1 MLSSVFLSGATGIRE
16 VPLRS
21 FVDPLLDSID
31 SILAWFSTE
40 LKQTTESYCDLETA
54 EDVNTLVGR
63 DGSLI
68 SVIRIFGVTRLIGT
82 EEFESIHAGLTQSL
96 QATLKRPGHVVQVY
110 FAYDKEAVK
119 PELAEILAPAK
130 ATAARLK
137 LKIDDLFKE
146 RIEYISRY
154 CAHEE
159 LYFVLWTR
167 PYSLTN
173 EQQQRAMKDK
183 LKLIRDNKLP
193 SFLNAQNLIAAV
205 PDLRES
211 HASFVRSLVTDL
223 NALNIYCQLLEVH
236 DAVYAVR
243 ESADPEFTD
252 KDWRP
257 VLPGD
262 RIPIR
267 EVRPAA
273 NEISGLMWP
282 PISRQ
287 VFPRDA
293 VSIDLRT
300 IRVGDRIYTPLFID
314 LFPQDLKSFISL
326 FARTL
331 PTQVPFRMSYLIE
344 SGGLAALSFKRMMAA
359 ILSWTAAHN
368 GLVHDSLKM
377 LNSLEV
383 NSDDAIVKLQVS
395 FATWAPEGN
404 IRLLRTRAAEL
415 AKAVEGWGS
424 CEVSEVCGDVFGGIA
439 SSILGYS
446 ATSVATPSVAPLS
459 DVVHM
464 LPFTRPASA
473 WTHGALLLRSPD
485 GKPWPYQPGSAQQT
499 TWIDLM
505 YARPGSGKSVL
516 SNAINLAL
524 CLSGGIMRFPRIAV
538 VDIGPS
544 SSGLISLLKEALPP
558 EEKHLV
564 AYHRLRMT
572 PDYSINPFDTQLG
585 CRYPTAQERG
595 FLVNFITLLSTP
607 LGAERPYDGISDMA
621 GLVVDE
627 LYKYLADDGKP
638 HPYTKGIDLL
648 VDDILSEIGFVLDE
662 RTTWWEVTDAL
673 FLAGFPHQAM
683 LAQRFTTPLLADA
696 AAICRSQVVEDLYG
710 QVKAPTGEPLIQAF
724 SRMISSAVRE
734 YPILSNVSQFDIGDA
749 RVVSLDLD
757 EVAKSG
763 GDAAERQTAVMYM
776 LARYTMARHY
786 YLTED
791 VLNDMP
797 DSYREYH
804 KKRIS
809 EIREDAKRIVYDEF
823 HRTSKARAVRD
834 QVILDMREGR
844 KWNVQ
849 IALISQSLDDFDPV
863 MVEFATSI
871 FIMDAGPEQA
881 IKRSTEI
888 FGLSETARAALKTRV
903 HGPRAG
909 GATFLAQFATKNGM
923 NTQLLTSTLGPIELW
938 SFSTTA
944 EDARVRNK
952 LYLKIGPA
960 EARRVLAN
968 LFPSGSVKSLIE
980 ARLAALKEQHGVI
993 EEDNAL
999 SMTDQL
1005 LQEILDA
1012 YALNPDVKSLSK

>member
-1 MLSSVFLSGATGIRE
+1 
-16 VPLRS
+16 
-21 FVDPLLDSID
+21 
-31 SILAWFSTE
+31 
-40 LKQTTESYCDLETA
+40 
-54 EDVNTLVGR
+54 
-63 DGSLI
+63 
-68 SVIRIFGVTRLIGT
+68 
-82 EEFESIHAGLTQSL
+82 
-96 QATLKRPGHVVQVY
+96 
-110 FAYDKEAVK
+110 
-119 PELAEILAPAK
+119 
-130 ATAARLK
+130 
-137 LKIDDLFKE
+137 
-146 RIEYISRY
+146 
-154 CAHEE
+154 
-159 LYFVLWTR
+159 
-167 PYSLTN
+167 
-173 EQQQRAMKDK
+173 
-183 LKLIRDNKLP
+183 
-193 SFLNAQNLIAAV
+193 
-205 PDLRES
+205 
-211 HASFVRSLVTDL
+211 
-223 NALNIYCQLLEVH
+223 
-236 DAVYAVR
+236 
-243 ESADPEFTD
+243 
-252 KDWRP
+252 
-257 VLPGD
+257 
-262 RIPIR
+262 
-267 EVRPAA
+267 
-273 NEISGLMWP
+273 
-282 PISRQ
+282 
-287 VFPRDA
+287 
-293 VSIDLRT
+293 
-300 IRVGDRIYTPLFID
+300 
-314 LFPQDLKSFISL
+314 
-326 FARTL
+326 
-331 PTQVPFRMSYLIE
+331 
-344 SGGLAALSFKRMMAA
+344 
-359 ILSWTAAHN
+359 
-368 GLVHDSLKM
+368 
-377 LNSLEV
+377 
-383 NSDDAIVKLQVS
+383 
-395 FATWAPEGN
+395 
-404 IRLLRTRAAEL
+404 
-415 AKAVEGWGS
+415 
-424 CEVSEVCGDVFGGIA
+424 VFGGIA

>member
-1 MLSSVFLSGATGIRE
+1 M
-16 VPLRS
+16 S
-21 FVDPLLDSID
+21 FVDPFLDSID
-31 SILAWFSTE
+31 SIMAWFSTE
-40 LKQTTESYCDLETA
+40 LKQTAESYCDLETA
-54 EDVNTLVGR
+54 DDKNTLVAR

-68 SVIRIFGVTRLIGT
+68 SLIKVDGVTKLVGT
-82 EEFESIHAGLTQSL
+82 EEFDSIHAGLTQSM

-110 FAYDKEAVK
+110 FGYDKAGVR
-119 PELAEILAPAK
+119 PELEEILSPAR
-130 ATAARLK
+130 ATATRLK
-137 LKIDDLFKE
+137 LKLDDLFKE
-146 RIEYISRY
+146 RVDYLSKY
-154 CAHEE
+154 CAKEE

-167 PYSLTN
+167 PSSLTS
-173 EQQQRAMKDK
+173 EQMGRAAKDK
-183 LKLIRDNKLP
+183 LQLIRDNKIP
-193 SFLNAQNLIAAV
+193 PYKNGQNLLAAY

-211 HASFVRSLVTDL
+211 HASFARSLVTDL
-223 NALNIYCQLLEVH
+223 SALSVSCQLLEVH
-236 DAVYAVR
+236 DAVLAIR
-243 ESADPEFTD
+243 KSIDPDFTD
-252 KDWRP
+252 LAWKP

-262 RIPIR
+262 KIPIH
-267 EVRPAA
+267 EARPAA
-273 NEISGLMWP
+273 NELSGLMYP
-282 PISRQ
+282 PLARQ

-293 VSIDLRT
+293 EAMDLRT
-300 IRVGDRIYTPLFID
+300 IRVGDRIYAPIFID
-314 LFPQDLKSFISL
+314 IFPQDLKSFLAL

-331 PTQVPFRMSYLIE
+331 ATQVPWRISYLIQ
-344 SGGLAALSFKRMMAA
+344 SGGLAAMGFKAMMAS

-368 GLVHDSLKM
+368 ALVADSVNL
-377 LNSLEV
+377 LRDLEV
-383 NSDDAIVKLQVS
+383 NTDDAIVKLQVCL
-395 FATWAPEGN
+395 ATWAPEGN
-404 IRLLRTRAAEL
+404 IKLLRTRAAEL
-415 AKAVEGWGS
+415 AKAVEGWGN
-424 CEVSEVCGDVFGGIA
+424 CEVSEVSGDVFAGFA
-439 SSILGYS
+439 STTLAFS
-446 ATSVATPSVAPLS
+446 ANSVATPSVAPLS
-459 DVVHM
+459 DVTYM

-473 WTHGALLLRSPD
+473 WSHGAMLLRSPD
-485 GKPWPYQPGSAQQT
+485 GKPWPYQPGSSQQT

-524 CLSGGIMRFPRIAV
+524 CLSGGIQRLPRIAI

-558 EEKHLV
+558 EDRHLV

-585 CRYPTAQERG
+585 CRKPTAQERG
-595 FLVNFITLLSTP
+595 FLVNFITLLATP

-627 LYKYLADDGKP
+627 LYKYLADDAKP
-638 HPYTKGIDLL
+638 HPYTKGIDVL
-648 VDDILSEIGFVLDE
+648 VDDILGEIGFVLDE
-662 RTTWWEVTDAL
+662 RTTWFEVTDAL
-673 FLAGFPHQAM
+673 FLAGFPHEAL
-683 LAQRFTTPLLADA
+683 LAQRFAMPLLADA
-696 AAICRSQVVEDLYG
+696 AAICRTQVVEDLYG

-724 SRMISSAVRE
+724 SRMISSSVRE

-776 LARYTMARHY
+776 LARYTLGRHY

-791 VLNDMP
+791 VLP
-797 DSYREYH
+797 DFPEAYREYH
-804 KKRIS
+804 RKRIS

-863 MVEFATSI
+863 MVEFATSV
-871 FIMDAGPEQA
+871 FIMDAGPETA

-888 FGLSETARAALKTRV
+888 FGLSETARVALKTRV

-909 GATFLAQFATKNGM
+909 GATFLAQFSTKNGI
-923 NTQLLTSTLGPIELW
+923 NTQLLTSTLGPVELW

-944 EDARVRNK
+944 EDARIRNK
-952 LYLKIGPA
+952 LYGKLGPG

-968 LFPSGSVKSLIE
+968 LFPSGSVKSLVE
-980 ARLAALKEQHGVI
+980 ARLAVFKEQAGVI
-993 EEDNAL
+993 EESNNL
-999 SMTDQL
+999 SIADQL

-1012 YALNPDVKSLSK
+1012 YSVNPDIKSLPK